1 MASAVPPI
9 TIETVVAQHQSL
21 FAVDKLIKT
30 VGYSAGTQHTPRTA
44 AHTAHRS
51 THRAPVHRESQ
62 REWRAEH
69 RGKSTEQSTRTEYED
84 GQQIARRAERCCL
97 ALSARA
103 AVYAAVAGF
112 LAEIL
117 VRRRGATHQSVIGLN
132 QIAAKCSETRYAL
145 RFHGS
150 MGVLA
155 EVDAI
160 SRPKLGEW
168 NDQSLKTIDV
178 VKSLTLIQY
187 YAVSLALWYHCMH

>member
-1 MASAVPPI
+1 MGSYTVDLAGGMASAVPPI

-30 VGYSAGTQHTPRTA
+30 VGYSAG
-44 AHTAHRS
+44 
-51 THRAPVHRESQ
+51 
-62 REWRAEH
+62 
-69 RGKSTEQSTRTEYED
+69 
-84 GQQIARRAERCCL
+84 
-97 ALSARA
+97 
-103 AVYAAVAGF
+103 F

-117 VRRRGATHQSVIGLN
+117 IRTRGATHQSVIGLN

-155 EVDAI
+155 EVDAV
-160 SRPKLGEW
+160 SRHQLGEW
-168 NDQSLKTIDV
+168 NDQSLKTVDV

-187 YAVSLALWYHCMH
+187 YAFENIAFLGWVAPEWIGRWLEKYSAHPDEWGRYSAFGWVACCLLDLLSCFKKLSELNKLERQVTRRSNRSA